1 MAPNPIPPGYENI
14 TPYLV
19 VHDGAA
25 AIEFY
30 SKALGAVEIMR
41 FTDPGGRIGHA
52 ELRIRDAIIMLAD
65 EHPELNVLGPKSRG
79 GSPVGLHLYVEDVDR
94 AAAAMTA
101 AGAVADRPVAD
112 QFYGDRS
119 GSFTDPFGH
128 VWHIATRVEE
138 LTPEEIKRRAAA
150 MFEEG

>member
-1 MAPNPIPPGYENI
+1 MTVNPIPSGYEGI

-30 SKALGAVEIMR
+30 KKTLGAVEIMR

-52 ELRIRDAIIMLAD
+52 ELRIRDAVVMLAD
-65 EHPELNVLGPKSRG
+65 EHPEMNILGPKSRG

-94 AAAAMTA
+94 TAADMTA
-101 AGAVADRPVAD
+101 AGAEVVRPVEN
-112 QFYGDRS
+112 QFYGDRG
-119 GSFTDPFGH
+119 GSLTDPFGH

-138 LTPEEIKRRAAA
+138 LTSEEIERRAAA

>member
-1 MAPNPIPPGYENI
+1 MTVNPIPPGYEGV
-14 TPYLV
+14 TPYLI
-19 VHDGAA
+19 VHDGTA

-30 SKALGAVEIMR
+30 KKTLGAVETMR
-41 FTDPGGRIGHA
+41 FTDPSGRVAHA

-65 EHPELNVLGPKSRG
+65 EHPEMNIFGPKSRG

-94 AAAAMTA
+94 TAADLTA
-101 AGAVADRPVAD
+101 AGAVADRPVAN
-112 QFYGDRS
+112 QFYGDRI

-138 LTPEEIKRRAAA
+138 LSQEDIERRAAA